1 MDYPN
6 DLHQLTPIYED
17 FATLVAREY
26 AVRVLAEPEK
36 VIDILREM
44 VYKVLLISHYQTDD

>member
-6 DLHQLTPIYED
+6 DIHQLTPIYED

-36 VIDILREM
+36 VVDILREM

>member
-6 DLHQLTPIYED
+6 DVHKLAPLYED
-17 FATLVAREY
+17 FATLIAREY
-26 AVRVLAEPEK
+26 AMRVLQEPER
-36 VIDILREM
+36 VVDTLREM